1 MFFVENRLIFT
12 LLFLYNNRHFYS
24 RIPIVSLDERKFST
38 AVGVVFLTLLC
49 CPQKRC
55 FIDENLIVLHICKI
69 LFKSAVFTF
78 WYPCFLHGEGKFT
91 PTPQRL
97 FFWGWGCELPA
108 VSCMDFF
115 AKKMQKCKYYI
126 VTIFS

>member
-1 MFFVENRLIFT
+1 M
-12 LLFLYNNRHFYS
+12 
-24 RIPIVSLDERKFST
+24 FST

-78 WYPCFLHGEGKFT
+78 WYPRFLHGVILKNRESET
-91 PTPQRL
+91 IMASHPP
-97 FFWGWGCELPA
+97 LPSRS
-108 VSCMDFF
+108 SCLLAD
-115 AKKMQKCKYYI
+115 I
-126 VTIFS
+126 VLLNHVEREE